1 MENLKKSV
9 IKIAYSRDH
18 ADLSHLHRSFIP
30 FLYMAS
36 SLYKL
41 ALSLRHRFYL
51 YGILRKPR
59 GMIEW
64 QFGGMIELLEL

>member
-9 IKIAYSRDH
+9 IKIVYSRDH

-30 FLYMAS
+30 FLYMAY

-41 ALSLRHRFYL
+41 AFSLRHRFYL
-51 YGILRKPR
+51 YGILRKHR
-59 GMIEW
+59 
-64 QFGGMIELLEL
+64 

>member
-59 GMIEW
+59 
-64 QFGGMIELLEL
+64 